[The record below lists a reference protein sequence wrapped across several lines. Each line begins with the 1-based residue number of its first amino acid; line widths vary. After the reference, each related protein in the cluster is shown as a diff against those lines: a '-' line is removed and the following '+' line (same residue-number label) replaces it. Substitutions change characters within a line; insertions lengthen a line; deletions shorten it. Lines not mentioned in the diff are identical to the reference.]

1 MHHAFF
7 MVFENV
13 FGTGI
18 NCYLGQNTSRFANVK
33 AVSITTSETEVY
45 NYNYELYVHLALGA
59 AKK

>member
-1 MHHAFF
+1 